1 MSISVTPPPLMSAV
15 VQHLKTTR
23 HLQILV
29 ETNPDRDAEY
39 RLICLTLHVADAE
52 RLAHLLQGVDDG
64 RYGYSVCL
72 AETVPTQ
79 SVLPPGSLPST
90 V

>member
-1 MSISVTPPPLMSAV
+1 MSLLFTLPPLMSAV

-23 HLQILV
+23 HLQIPV
-29 ETNPDRDAEY
+29 DTNPDREAEY
-39 RLICLTLHVADAE
+39 RLICLTPHVADAE
-52 RLAHLLQGVDDG
+52 RLAHLLQGVDNG

-72 AETVPTQ
+72 AETITTQ
-79 SVLPPGSLPST
+79 TGILSDSLPSP

>member
-1 MSISVTPPPLMSAV
+1 MSIPFTPPPLMSAV

-23 HLQILV
+23 HLQFPIDA
-29 ETNPDRDAEY
+29 NPDRDTEY
-39 RLICLTLHVADAE
+39 RLICLTPHVADAE
-52 RLAHLLQGVDDG
+52 RLAHLLQGVDNG

-72 AETVPTQ
+72 AETITTQ
-79 SVLPPGSLPST
+79 SEIPSDSLPSP